1 MYDTKEIIYSL
12 LEKEEIK
19 IEDIPNI
26 YLYMDQVLSL
36 FDEKF
41 PYNENEQKL
50 TKTMINNYSKG
61 GIIQPAVKKKYN
73 KEHVL
78 MILVTCMLKR
88 NLSLSEIKKLV
99 DESVDKV
106 DNSNEKLKKTSKKA
120 DKAVDK
126 KNIINEKDSSLDSEK
141 DIEEEYIS
149 KTTGENKEKLD
160 IEEIYEK
167 FISKK
172 NIIEEIVNEHLDDM
186 IASLQRDDI
195 INSENKLL
203 DVLMLCYCSNILSE
217 TARAIIRGEDEW

>member
-1 MYDTKEIIYSL
+1 MYDIKEIIYSL

-106 DNSNEKLKKTSKKA
+106 DNSNEKLKKPSKKA

-141 DIEEEYIS
+141 
-149 KTTGENKEKLD
+149 D